1 MSDTQA
7 WMITD
12 DVANQVLQRGFVAD
26 EYQLEIAV
34 PGERSGCRTT
44 TSAPRSPLIASREI
58 IEYAL
63 TGRQVGRRQT

>member
-34 PGERSGCRTT
+34 PGERSGCRTYDNLG
-44 TSAPRSPLIASREI
+44 AEVAAHR
-58 IEYAL
+58 IE
-63 TGRQVGRRQT
+63 RNN